1 MAKEASM
8 QMNIVRRW
16 AGHALLGGAM
26 ILALGGMASAQSAS
40 AKCEAGKEKCVTG
53 LATALLSCFGKDNA
67 KPDPIKFQACIDKAL
82 TKYSGGADPAKGCFA
97 KLEAK
102 PPCLTTGDSDAIGG
116 QTQAVAGAVRFA
128 LDPAAPP
135 STLSKCASGKFKCA
149 TNLVKAILGC
159 DGKNTA
165 KPDPVK
171 FTECIT
177 KAQTKYTGGVDP
189 TKGCFA
195 KLEAKVPNDCIT
207 TGDSA
212 PVETQTE
219 TALRNLVPLLTC
231 GNSVVG
237 FGENCDDGNRTG
249 GDGCSAF
256 CRTEV
261 CGNSIVD
268 VGESCDDGNTIDGD
282 DCPGDCVIDACSP
295 ISGSVRGATVNWNAP
310 VSVGS
315 LTVLVDYPEG
325 KVSIPGSGGSVP
337 AGILFGFPSG
347 TSPQANDLE
356 YALREVVVKATAITP
371 RPGQLFKINFED
383 CSGATPPVAG
393 DFTCTVVTA
402 FAPDGITPVSGATC
416 SVTVP

>member
-1 MAKEASM
+1 M
-8 QMNIVRRW
+8 QMKVLRRR
-16 AGHALLGGAM
+16 AGYALIGGAM
-26 ILALGGMASAQSAS
+26 IVALGGTARAQSAS
-40 AKCEAGKEKCVTG
+40 AKCEAGKEKCVTT
-53 LATALLSCFGKDNA
+53 LATGLLGCFSKDSA
-67 KPDPIKFQACIDKAL
+67 KPDPIKFPQCIDKAL
-82 TKYSGGADPAKGCFA
+82 TKYGGGAVPTKGCFA

-102 PPCLTTGDSDAIGG
+102 PPCLTIGDSDAIGG
-116 QTQAVAGAVRFA
+116 QTQSIAGSVRFL
-128 LDPAAPP
+128 LDPTAPP
-135 STLSKCASGKFKCA
+135 STLNKCTAGKFKCMA
-149 TNLVKAILGC
+149 NLVKAVLGC
-159 DGKNTA
+159 DGKNTT
-165 KPDPVK
+165 KPDPTA
-171 FTECIT
+171 FSACIA
-177 KAQTKYTGGVDP
+177 KAQTKYTGGADP

-195 KLEAKVPNDCIT
+195 KLEAKPPCVT

-212 PVETQTE
+212 AVETQAE
-219 TALRNLVPLLTC
+219 TALGNLIPLLTC
-231 GNSVVG
+231 GNGVTG
-237 FGENCDDGNRTG
+237 LGENCDDGNRTG
-249 GDGCSAF
+249 GDGCSAV

-268 VGESCDDGNTIDGD
+268 VGEACDDGNTVDGD
-282 DCPGDCVIDACSP
+282 DCPADCTIDACTP
-295 ISGSVRGATVNWNAP
+295 VSGSVRGATVNWNAP

-393 DFTCTVVTA
+393 DFTCTVTSA

-416 SVTVP
+416 TVTVP